1 MKTCIPLAFL
11 TFLLY
16 GCDHPDGPL
25 EQAVEELIRQAAAK
39 GGKLVGVHVDLDVD
53 FSHAAKQKRQK
64 DDQENEQQGNNKIDK
79 K

>member
-39 GGKLVGVHVDLDVD
+39 GGKLVGVHIDLDVD
-53 FSHAAKQKRQK
+53 FSHAAKQKRHEEEQK
-64 DDQENEQQGNNKIDK
+64 NQDQPEQQAQK
-79 K
+79 